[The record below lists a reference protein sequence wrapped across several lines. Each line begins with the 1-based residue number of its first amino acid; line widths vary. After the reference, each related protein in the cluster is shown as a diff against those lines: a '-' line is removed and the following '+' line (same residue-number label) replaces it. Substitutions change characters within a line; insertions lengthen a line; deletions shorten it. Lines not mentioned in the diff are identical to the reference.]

1 MNKQKKKVL
10 AIALVV
16 CLLATVSFSTL
27 AWFNAQAEVTNK
39 FQFATSGDPGDEKVD
54 FDVTV
59 EERENEDDP
68 WTEDGL
74 EYDDLAPGD
83 KLGKIVKVSNTGNYD
98 EWVRVNFI
106 FSDYSILKNIC
117 AKEVGGNSF
126 PAYALTYLMDI
137 IRNPLLKAEEGTYR
151 LVYDFVENLDNDTA
165 TITVYIDNPVVPGQ
179 EITVM
184 TGVNIP
190 TRFDQNDLVDGDGN
204 VLGGDGFTITVI
216 ADAVQV
222 KNLGAADAY
231 DAFNN
236 KVNWP
241 VGAASPAA

>member
-10 AIALVV
+10 VIALVV

-39 FQFATSGDPGDEKVD
+39 FQFATSGDPGNEKVD

-59 EERENEDDP
+59 EEKENEDDP

-117 AKEVGGNSF
+117 AKEERGNNF
-126 PAYALTYLMDI
+126 PAYALTYLMKI
-137 IRNPLLKAEEGTYR
+137 IRNPLMQDPAGSYH
-151 LVYDFVENLDNDTA
+151 LVYEFVEDLDNDTA

-190 TRFDQNDLVDGDGN
+190 TQFDQNDLIGADGN
-204 VLGGDGFTITVI
+204 VLGGDGFTITVV

-222 KNLGAADAY
+222 KNLGAENAR
-231 DAFNN
+231 DAFMN

-241 VGAASPAA
+241 VGAVSPAA